1 MRALGFLAL
10 LMTLISEP
18 NAMLRQK
25 SAPEGTAEHEEAL
38 RRAQVWF
45 EPEVPIEEARLGQN
59 PAGDDTFSRD
69 EEVVCSFKPDFTSGS
84 TPKFECERSDGK
96 DIKVKYG
103 RDNAEIY
110 AEVAASRLLSAL
122 GFPADRM
129 YVVKRIR
136 CFGCPSD
143 PFQGL
148 QCLNDGG
155 SKASCFPNIDYDE
168 YQDFDYAIIERRLEG
183 EKLETK
189 KVRGWGW
196 DELSKIDAS
205 AGGAKPAQVDALR
218 LIAVFL
224 AHWDNKPKN
233 QRLLCVGEES
243 PDEGELPECDHPIA
257 MVQDLGATFG
267 PFKFD
272 VNGWAKSPIWKDAA
286 TCTVS
291 MRHLPYGGSSFP
303 DTRISE
309 EGRQFLASRLA
320 KLSAQQIRELFEGA
334 RATAAIAGNTDNTGN
349 TADPQSAHGTG
360 GTSVD
365 RWVRVFQ
372 NKVRAI
378 VERAPCPAAS

>member
-1 MRALGFLAL
+1 MRGLGLFTL
-10 LMTLISEP
+10 LLTLVSGP
-18 NAMLRQK
+18 HVVSNQK
-25 SAPEGTAEHEEAL
+25 PAPDGTAEHEEAL
-38 RRAQVWF
+38 RRAQIWF

-59 PAGDDTFSRD
+59 PGNDTFSRD

-84 TPKFECERSDGK
+84 TPKFECERPDGK
-96 DIKVKYG
+96 NIKVKYG

-136 CFGCPSD
+136 CFGCPPD
-143 PFQGL
+143 PFKGL

-155 SKASCFPNIDYDE
+155 SKASCFPNIDYGK
-168 YQDFDYAIIERRLEG
+168 YQDFDHAIIERRLEG

-205 AGGAKPAQVDALR
+205 TGGAKPAEVDALR
-218 LIAVFL
+218 LLAVFL

-243 PDEGELPECDHPIA
+243 PDEGELPDCEDPIA

-267 PFKFD
+267 PLKFD

-309 EGRQFLASRLA
+309 EGRLFLASRLA

-334 RATAAIAGNTDNTGN
+334 RATAMAGNTGN
-349 TADPQSAHGTG
+349 TTDPRTTSRIGSTG
-360 GTSVD
+360 VD

>member
-1 MRALGFLAL
+1 MRGLAVVTL
-10 LMTLISEP
+10 LLTLISGP
-18 NAMLRQK
+18 NPVVTQK
-25 SAPEGTAEHEEAL
+25 PGDGTAEHDQAL
-38 RRAQVWF
+38 RRAKVWF
-45 EPEVPIEEARLGQN
+45 EPAVPIEKAKLGEN
-59 PAGDDTFSRD
+59 PTGDDTFAPN
-69 EEVVCSFKPDFTSGS
+69 EHVACSFRPDFVSGS
-84 TPKFECERSDGK
+84 TPKFECERPDGK
-96 DIKVKYG
+96 KIKVKYG

-129 YVVKRIR
+129 FVVRAVR

-143 PFQGL
+143 PFKGL

-155 SKASCFPNIDYDE
+155 SAASCFAKIDYDQ

-196 DELSKIDAS
+196 DELSKIDPA
-205 AGGAKPAQVDALR
+205 AGGASRAEVDALR
-218 LIAVFL
+218 LLAVFL

-233 QRLLCVGEES
+233 QRLLCAGEES
-243 PDEGELPECDHPIA
+243 PDEGELPDCDHPIA

-272 VNGWAKSPIWKDAA
+272 VNGWEQSPVWKDAA

-303 DTRISE
+303 DARISE
-309 EGRQFLASRLA
+309 EGRLFLASRLA
-320 KLSAQQIRELFEGA
+320 KLSPQQIRELFDGA
-334 RATAAIAGNTDNTGN
+334 RATANPSNTGDRRN
-349 TADPQSAHGTG
+349 AKSAAGPG
-360 GTSVD
+360 VD

-378 VERAPCPAAS
+378 VERAPCPAAT